1 MIHSSAKSSLL
12 LLLLLTWAPSGW
24 TLPPPFPGGA
34 PDSTAAADAAN
45 QRLLY
50 TIKWE
55 RLQRALREDGAAG
68 TEVAMPEDMAALLA
82 EAEEAAAAGDYL
94 LALICLEEV
103 VQYHDSRPATAEP
116 LGSTTSD
123 WRFELLSGHDLWQ
136 QRFAISLTDQD
147 SVIRESRGNPY
158 VGVRGSFSGR
168 DGRGS
173 ILRASGE
180 GKMGGEYLFGSA
192 HGYYEAPVGSHFALT
207 IQDRLEATHY
217 NEEESLRYWHNQ
229 FRTRLSWNWFAGH
242 TLAAEQERLWR
253 QYLKPG
259 DLFTDHTQQQWSVRM
274 QGLWPALLRYEARYD
289 RRDRTYPGSSA
300 QDYQED
306 LLSLSWLPSGLHTLF
321 FKGWLQSRVRR
332 YAAGYIDS
340 LFTNDFNEWYAQGTL
355 SWNPSPAWLLEV
367 AANWNDRAY
376 AWQSTS
382 SPSFQDLL
390 LEPSAQYMLNGHISL
405 KAGYRY
411 HRRLYASEDDG
422 SSSAAVE
429 DYYAHAPV
437 LGVDIIWND
446 LLLNFQEIYEL
457 RRYPNAPQG
466 ESTFYADHDIHS
478 LLLFISWSLSAHWSV
493 NVMAHIDQDMARNEQ
508 GSDARSNI
516 LNAELS
522 YRF

>member
-1 MIHSSAKSSLL
+1 MIHSRPKSSLL
-12 LLLLLTWAPSGW
+12 LLLLLTWAPSIW
-24 TLPPPFPGGA
+24 TAPAPFTGSG
-34 PDSTAAADAAN
+34 PDSTIAPETADH
-45 QRLLY
+45 RLLY
-50 TIKWE
+50 TIKRD
-55 RLQRALREDGAAG
+55 RLQRALREKSAAG
-68 TEVAMPEDMAALLA
+68 LDGVMPEDMAALLS

-103 VQYHDSRPATAEP
+103 VNFYDSLPAADDARRITA
-116 LGSTTSD
+116 SD

-180 GKMGGEYLFGSA
+180 GKIGGEYLFGSA
-192 HGYYEAPVGSHFALT
+192 HGYYEAPVGRHLALT

-259 DLFTDHTQQQWSVRM
+259 DLFADHNQQQWSVRM
-274 QGLWPALLRYEARYD
+274 QGLVPALLRYEARYD
-289 RRDRTYPGSSA
+289 RRDRAYPGNRA

-306 LLSLSWLPSGLHTLF
+306 LLSLSWLPAGLHTFF
-321 FKGWLQSRVRR
+321 FKGWLQSRARR
-332 YAAGYIDS
+332 YGAGYIDS

-367 AANWNDRAY
+367 AANWNDRTY
-376 AWQSTS
+376 AWESTS
-382 SPSFQDLL
+382 SPSFQDVL
-390 LEPSAQYMLNGHISL
+390 LEPSVQYMINGHISL

-411 HRRLYASEDDG
+411 HRRQHASEDDG
-422 SSSAAVE
+422 SSVAVE

-437 LGVDIIWND
+437 LGLDITWKD
-446 LLLNFQEIYEL
+446 FLLNLQEIYEL

-478 LLLFISWSLSAHWSV
+478 LLLFISWNLSAHWSV
-493 NVMAHIDQDMARNEQ
+493 NVMAHIDQDLARNEQ

-516 LNAELS
+516 LNAELA